1 MGVVISNTFIGIV
14 QELRAK
20 KTIEKLSLLSAP
32 AAHAV
37 RGGEKRKIATDALV
51 LDDILVL
58 TAGNQVPADC
68 IIREGEVEVDESILT
83 GESVPL
89 AKKPGEMLMSGSFS

>member
-1 MGVVISNTFIGIV
+1 M
-14 QELRAK
+14 
-20 KTIEKLSLLSAP
+20 
-32 AAHAV
+32 
-37 RGGEKRKIATDALV
+37 
-51 LDDILVL
+51 L

-89 AKKPGEMLMSGSFS
+89 IKKPGEMVMSGSFLVSGTCYAAVEHVGDDNYIARLSKEQTRLEKSFLNS